1 MDKAGVLLGR
11 RTATLNHHEMKLHRV
26 QFAPRKPVGFEKKIS
41 DVSDVSVSVSQK
53 IF

>member
-11 RTATLNHHEMKLHRV
+11 RTATLNHHEMKLLRV
-26 QFAPRKPVGFEKKIS
+26 QIAPRKPVGFEKKIS

-53 IF
+53 FF